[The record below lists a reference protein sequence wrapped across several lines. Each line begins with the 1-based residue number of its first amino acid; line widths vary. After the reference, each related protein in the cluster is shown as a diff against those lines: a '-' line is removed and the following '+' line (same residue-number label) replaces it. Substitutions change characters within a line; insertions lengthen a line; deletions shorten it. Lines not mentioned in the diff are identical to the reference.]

1 MKFVIVDCSPFRG
14 CEWRSEFVNSLYEK
28 LMKESTEKFAL
39 NVLFRGSLHEKVA
52 RYLEKFPDAVPVPAW
67 FKAENGR
74 ALVRGVII
82 EVQENEKILDRLY
95 GP

>member
-1 MKFVIVDCSPFRG
+1 MRFVVVDCSPFRG
-14 CEWRSEFVNSLYEK
+14 CEWTREFTNSLYQK
-28 LMKESTEKFAL
+28 LMEESTEKFAL
-39 NVLFRGSLHEKVA
+39 NVVFREDLNEKVA
-52 RYLEKFPDAVPVPAW
+52 RYLKKFPDAVVVPAW

-74 ALVRGVII
+74 ALVRGAII